1 MQMWGIVIIII
12 ITMLFLF
19 LIATSWV
26 LYCSADIPFSIF
38 PRVLVY
44 QDAFFRKEGYICS
57 TETELSTLAFSERPH
72 MHSHLMTSSAA
83 STLVE
88 EFAMCLPISFCSLL
102 TQLPNFS
109 WTYAY
114 SETAFFILFA
124 ADYDCLPML
133 WCIFCKRKW
142 VHNF

>member
-44 QDAFFRKEGYICS
+44 QDAFFRKEGYVCS
-57 TETELSTLAFSERPH
+57 KETTFYRGIFRKAAHAQPLNDFV
-72 MHSHLMTSSAA
+72 SSFHTCGRVCYV
-83 STLVE
+83 S
-88 EFAMCLPISFCSLL
+88 PNIFCSLL

-109 WTYAY
+109 WTYTY
-114 SETAFFILFA
+114 SESAFCILFA
-124 ADYDCLPML
+124 ANYDCLPML